1 MKKALITGITGQD
14 GSYLA
19 EFLLKKGYKVYGM
32 VRRSSTFNT
41 NNIDHLLDQKKL
53 DRVQLFYGDMI
64 DTDSILRIVKEIK
77 PDEIYNLAAQSDVRV
92 SFDIPFYT
100 AQTDAIG
107 VLNLLEAV
115 KNLDINCKIYQ
126 ASTSELFSGD
136 KKQMLQNEKTPFGP
150 KSPYGV
156 AKLYGFEIAKV
167 YRESYGMFVASG
179 ILFNHESPRRG
190 GDFVTRK
197 ITKGLNEIKAGK
209 REKLFLG
216 NINSSR
222 DWGYAPEYMEAA
234 WKMLQQKTPQDFVIA
249 TGETHSVREFIE
261 EVCKILNIDI
271 KWSGK
276 GLNEKGIDKK
286 TGSIIIEIN
295 PKYFRPN
302 EVSSLCGDSSR
313 ARKILNWKPKC
324 NFKELVRIMVEADFK
339 KEKNN

>member
-1 MKKALITGITGQD
+1 MPKYQKRALITGIAGQD

-19 EFLLKKGYKVYGM
+19 ELLVKKNYKVFGL
-32 VRRSSTFNT
+32 VRSFKKDSLL
-41 NNIDHLLDQKKL
+41 NIEKLYKNKKIIL
-53 DRVQLFYGDMI
+53 IKGDLGNLK
-64 DTDSILRIVKEIK
+64 SIKKAIRISR
-77 PDEIYNLAAQSDVRV
+77 PDEIYNLAAQSNEAK
-92 SFDIPFYT
+92 SFKLLKETNKINYT
-100 AQTDAIG
+100 GFGYLVD
-107 VLNLLEAV
+107 EAMKFNSKV
-115 KNLDINCKIYQ
+115 KIFQ
-126 ASTSELFSGD
+126 AGSSRIFSKTKLF
-136 KKQMLQNEKTPFGP
+136 QNEETSFNTT
-150 KSPYGV
+150 SPYGK
-156 AKLYGFEIAKV
+156 AKLKAHNKYV
-167 YRESYGMFVASG
+167 MRYRKKHNLFICSGIFFNHISPRSKESFVAR
-179 ILFNHESPRRG
+179 I
-190 GDFVTRK
+190 
-197 ITKGLNEIKAGK
+197 ITKSMVKIKLGLLDNFE
-209 REKLFLG
+209 LG

-324 NFKELVRIMVEADFK
+324 NFKESPS
-339 KEKNN
+339 